1 MDTKLRLKQ
10 KLILV
15 DADGVLLD
23 WIYAFDQWM
32 KRHGY
37 ELKDPNG
44 YSVAIR
50 YATEDGKRLAKMFN
64 ESAWIRKLPPH
75 KDAIHYVKKLHQEHG
90 YVFHVISS
98 LSDDEYSQHLRTK
111 NLRELFGDTVF
122 EKYVYLDTGADK
134 NDALEFYR
142 DTGCFWV
149 EDKPENADLG
159 YEMGLT
165 PLLMEHDHNADH
177 VSDNVWRVQN
187 WREVYEIIT
196 QS

>member
-1 MDTKLRLKQ
+1 MKHKR
-10 KLILV
+10 ILV

-23 WIYAFDQWM
+23 WLYAFDYWM

-134 NDALEFYR
+134 DAALEEYR
-142 DTGCFWV
+142 DSGCFWV

-159 YEMGLT
+159 YEMGLV

-177 VSDNVWRVQN
+177 ASDNVRRVQN
-187 WREVYEIIT
+187 WREVYEIIV